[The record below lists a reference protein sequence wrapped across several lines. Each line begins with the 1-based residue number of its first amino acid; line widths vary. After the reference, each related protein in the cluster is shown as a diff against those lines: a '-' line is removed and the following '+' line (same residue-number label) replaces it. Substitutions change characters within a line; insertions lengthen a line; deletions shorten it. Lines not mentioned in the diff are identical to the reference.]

1 MALATRLVFLTAVH
15 AVRVWLAQCEDPRC
29 TCVFEVG
36 KVPEPNRAVL
46 DLLEKQLDRCSASDR
61 QSCPACAPC
70 PALPLQSIFPA
81 LTPDGG
87 AGISAWTVSLLLG
100 MLLGRLSYM
109 IVPLNIKHSCGNHE
123 GDHGSRQDHYEQQT
137 DIVKQMD
144 NGGSD
149 LPEDSCEAGLG
160 TCTGRLE
167 GESASETRGGLAQG
181 PAGGAAVT
189 QPAYSPHFADEAD
202 SSLCPLV
209 EDDLED
215 EEKLGIT
222 DAGDEEWTEVLDVIR
237 EHSAVTIFNHTDS
250 TWYVSSKHPHF
261 VRPLHGK
268 RRHPLRQSPLRQTWA
283 QHGAIT
289 SEGQPA
295 FHRESGITCVGAQ
308 PHAEQDPS
316 VFKDEHGDQCS
327 SVLPGAGLARNAS
340 SHVQRLSRR
349 PRSAPSERH
358 ADALDGQI
366 FANNMLQH
374 AGTSGRRAA
383 TVGSSN
389 DSHQRCASADPAQ
402 LSVHEPQNTD
412 APRTL
417 IHDDTSEDVP
427 GMRSGTI
434 SQTRCKFRS
443 ASPPIFEDHSYED

>member
-1 MALATRLVFLTAVH
+1 MALPTKLVFLIAVH
-15 AVRVWLAQCEDPRC
+15 ARIWHAECEDPRC

-46 DLLEKQLDRCSASDR
+46 DLLEKQLDRCGASDR
-61 QSCPACAPC
+61 QACPSCPPC
-70 PALPLQSIFPA
+70 PALPSQSIFPA

-87 AGISAWTVSLLLG
+87 DGVPAWTVSLLLG

-109 IVPLNIKHSCGNHE
+109 IVPFNVKHSCGSHE

-137 DIVKQMD
+137 DMVKQMD
-144 NGGSD
+144 DCCSD
-149 LPEDSCEAGLG
+149 LPEDPTPTRSEDKSLC
-160 TCTGRLE
+160 
-167 GESASETRGGLAQG
+167 ESASETRGSFAQG
-181 PAGGAAVT
+181 PAGAATVT
-189 QPAYSPHFADEAD
+189 QPGYSPHFAEDAD
-202 SSLCPLV
+202 SSLCPLL

-283 QHGAIT
+283 QHGALT
-289 SEGQPA
+289 SEGQPV
-295 FHRESGITCVGAQ
+295 FQGESGITFGGAQ
-308 PHAEQDPS
+308 PRAEQD
-316 VFKDEHGDQCS
+316 HGDQRS
-327 SVLPGAGLARNAS
+327 SVLPGAGLARNSS
-340 SHVQRLSRR
+340 SHTQGLSRR

-374 AGTSGRRAA
+374 AGTSGRRPA
-383 TVGSSN
+383 TIGSSN
-389 DSHQRCASADPAQ
+389 DSHQRCASADLAQ

>member
-1 MALATRLVFLTAVH
+1 MALATKLVFLIAVH
-15 AVRVWLAQCEDPRC
+15 ASVRLAECEDPRC

-46 DLLEKQLDRCSASDR
+46 DLLEKQLDRCGGSDR
-61 QSCPACAPC
+61 QTCPSCPPC
-70 PALPLQSIFPA
+70 PASASQNIFPA
-81 LTPDGG
+81 LSPDGS
-87 AGISAWTVSLLLG
+87 AGVPAWIVSLLLG

-109 IVPLNIKHSCGNHE
+109 VVPFNVKHACGNHE
-123 GDHGSRQDHYEQQT
+123 GDHGSRQDHYEQHT
-137 DIVKQMD
+137 DMVKHMD
-144 NGGSD
+144 DCCSD
-149 LPEDSCEAGLG
+149 LPEESCEAASSA
-160 TCTGRLE
+160 CTGRLE
-167 GESASETRGGLAQG
+167 GESASETRGSFVQG
-181 PAGGAAVT
+181 PAGGATVT
-189 QPAYSPHFADEAD
+189 QPSYSPHFAEDAD
-202 SSLCPLV
+202 SSLCPLL

-283 QHGAIT
+283 QEGALT
-289 SEGQPA
+289 SEGQPV
-295 FHRESGITCVGAQ
+295 FQRESGITFGAAQ
-308 PHAEQDPS
+308 PRSEQDR
-316 VFKDEHGDQCS
+316 VAFKDEHGDQCS
-327 SVLPGAGLARNAS
+327 SVLPGSGMARNSS
-340 SHVQRLSRR
+340 SHTQRLSRR

-374 AGTSGRRAA
+374 AGTSGRRPA
-383 TVGSSN
+383 TIGSSL

-402 LSVHEPQNTD
+402 LSVHETQNTD
-412 APRTL
+412 APRTP
-417 IHDDTSEDVP
+417 IHDSTTQDGP
-427 GMRSGTI
+427 GMRSGI
-434 SQTRCKFRS
+434 IGQRRCEFRS
-443 ASPPIFEDHSYED
+443 ASPPIFEDRSYED